1 MPFRSLNVAAFVEE
15 PPEITYRE
23 GLFHVVQRYSDD
35 CVIERVMSPAVFM
48 LALKRA
54 ADAASL
60 HFKSG
65 AEVFSFAQAIAEK
78 AARERH

>member
-1 MPFRSLNVAAFVEE
+1 MPLPNLEVAAFITE
-15 PPEITYRE
+15 PPEFTYE
-23 GLFHVVQRYSDD
+23 NGLFHIRQRYGAD
-35 CVIERVMSPAVFM
+35 CVIERVMPPNVFM